1 MSYNDN
7 KTTTT
12 TTNDSGSAIANGI
25 NLEKI
30 LADVKECN
38 YNLVNSITATEAIQK
53 EKEALEKELST
64 TSTIRDEKRIKKL
77 QYNISLQT
85 ETLMKTLMKLDSL
98 SITGHIKH
106 SHKIKKEVKK
116 ERQLQQQFEDDL
128 DLNTSG
134 DSRNRSESNST
145 TNTTSSN
152 FSDSDSSDSDSSESN
167 DGSESDS
174 EEYIPKFS
182 PHKLRKY
189 RKQLVNRIM
198 RLIDYLD
205 VLSNETKELKKKYEE
220 SIINNTA
227 AYNNNDSNENISF
240 NNNNK
245 NNNNNNNEFSKRS
258 HNNSHYGH
266 QQIPHHQHKGERK
279 QPTVGQNRNSNNN
292 AQQQRNRFTDRFA
305 HQRQSSYDNDS
316 PFEFKEFSNH
326 INNDELYPFGEEEEN
341 NFDMDNF
348 ESPSSTLNRYR
359 SNSGRDNLP
368 RMFRRF

>member
-1 MSYNDN
+1 MSYNEN

-30 LADVKECN
+30 LEEVKECN

-53 EKEALEKELST
+53 EKEALENELST
-64 TSTIRDEKRIKKL
+64 KGTIVDEKRIKKL
-77 QYNISLQT
+77 QYNIALQT

-116 ERQLQQQFEDDL
+116 EKQLQQQFEDDL

-134 DSRNRSESNST
+134 DSRSRSESNST
-145 TNTTSSN
+145 TNTSSSN
-152 FSDSDSSDSDSSESN
+152 FSDSDSSNSSSDSSDS
-167 DGSESDS
+167 GESDS
-174 EEYIPKFS
+174 EDYIPKFS

-205 VLSNETKELKKKYEE
+205 VISNETKQLKKKYEE
-220 SIINNTA
+220 SKINNTA
-227 AYNNNDSNENISF
+227 AYNINSSNDNIES
-240 NNNNK
+240 
-245 NNNNNNNEFSKRS
+245 NNNNNNNEFSRRAQNNQQHH
-258 HNNSHYGH
+258 HN
-266 QQIPHHQHKGERK
+266 ILHQHKGERK
-279 QPTVGQNRNSNNN
+279 QPTIGQNRNSNNSP
-292 AQQQRNRFTDRFA
+292 QQQRNRLSDRFA
-305 HQRQSSYDNDS
+305 HQRQSSYDYDS
-316 PFEFKEFSNH
+316 PFEFKEFNNH
-326 INNDELYPFGEEEEN
+326 LNNDELYPFGEEEEN

>member
-1 MSYNDN
+1 MSYSNN

-30 LADVKECN
+30 LAEVKECN

-53 EKEALEKELST
+53 EKEALENELST
-64 TSTIRDEKRIKKL
+64 KGIIGDEKRIKKL
-77 QYNISLQT
+77 QYNIALQT

-116 ERQLQQQFEDDL
+116 EKQLQQQFDDDL

-134 DSRNRSESNST
+134 DSRSRSESNST
-145 TNTTSSN
+145 TNTSSSN
-152 FSDSDSSDSDSSESN
+152 FSDSSDSSDSSSDGSDSSES
-167 DGSESDS
+167 DT

-205 VLSNETKELKKKYEE
+205 VISNETRELKKKFEE
-220 SIINNTA
+220 SKINNTA
-227 AYNNNDSNENISF
+227 AYNINSSNESIDS
-240 NNNNK
+240 
-245 NNNNNNNEFSKRS
+245 NNNNNNHNNEFSRRS
-258 HNNSHYGH
+258 HGQHVHNH
-266 QQIPHHQHKGERK
+266 IPHHQHKGERK
-279 QPTVGQNRNSNNN
+279 HPTIGQNRNSNNTP
-292 AQQQRNRFTDRFA
+292 QQQPQRNRFSDRFA
-305 HQRQSSYDNDS
+305 HQRQSSYDYDS
-316 PFEFKEFSNH
+316 PFEFREFNNH
-326 INNDELYPFGEEEEN
+326 LNNDELYPFGEEEEN

-348 ESPSSTLNRYR
+348 ESPSSALNRYR